1 MIEGAL
7 PTCLTRKTTHYEVIV
22 ALFFDTVRNII
33 EYLEAIHLRLHV
45 SLDEDTA
52 LADTVGDSFELRAS
66 QSGDDLLG
74 ILRGKTWHGGWPECT
89 GG

>member
-1 MIEGAL
+1 M

-33 EYLEAIHLRLHV
+33 SYLGAIHLRLQL
-45 SLDEDTA
+45 SLDEDIA
-52 LADTVGDSFELRAS
+52 LAETVEDSFELGKS
-66 QSGDDLLG
+66 QSGGDLLD
-74 ILRGKTWHGGWPECT
+74 ILRRKTWHGVWPECT